1 MRSRKVVFAAFVTLS
16 VMGLLPMLY
25 APTSPVASTPY
36 LSPMADVGVDM
47 AWATC
52 ASEHCKKIFHGPWIC
67 EQDCEFATNCYTD
80 GVSCIG
86 VLCN

>member
-16 VMGLLPMLY
+16 LMGLLPMLY
-25 APTSPVASTPY
+25 APTTPVASTPY

-52 ASEHCKKIFHGPWIC
+52 NFQTCFKIWHGPWVC
-67 EQDCEFATNCYTD
+67 NPAEGPVNCTTD
-80 GVSCIG
+80 GVTCTSP
-86 VLCN
+86 LCS